1 MRAGVLVEINQFGGG
16 LDGAE
21 GGLLH
26 ARGCACKGEHGAVV
40 VEEERSSSF
49 TSLTDWMAAAIWSIT
64 SGRRASEK
72 LGIHSI
78 NVVMWSRSL
87 IVWWSG
93 GRVAPNGIRGRT
105 ETRLVKAI
113 ITTVR

>member
-1 MRAGVLVEINQFGGG
+1 MARKAASSTPTGVPANVSTVRLWS
-16 LDGAE
+16 
-21 GGLLH
+21 
-26 ARGCACKGEHGAVV
+26 RS
-40 VEEERSSSF
+40 EERSSSF